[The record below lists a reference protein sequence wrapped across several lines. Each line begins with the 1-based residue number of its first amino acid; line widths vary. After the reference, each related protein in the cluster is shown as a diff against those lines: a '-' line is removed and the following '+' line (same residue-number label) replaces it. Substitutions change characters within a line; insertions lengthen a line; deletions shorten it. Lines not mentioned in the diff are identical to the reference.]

1 MDREQLSAYISP
13 IIELTDD
20 ELSLLMT
27 CITHHHLA
35 KGQLVLK
42 EGEVCRAFYLVE
54 KGHLRTYFNKGE
66 VAINLNFTFE
76 GNFTSNLQSFRDRTP
91 SETNIEAGEESLVWI
106 FDMKSVN
113 EQFGE
118 QPQILRFIRR
128 VAMRILLVSEQ
139 YSEQFKILTPT
150 ERYRHIEKNNPMLL
164 QRIPLSQIASY
175 LGVTRETLSRIRAK
189 KQ

>member
-1 MDREQLSAYISP
+1 MDREQLRTYTLP

-27 CITHHHLA
+27 CVTYRNLA
-35 KGQLVLK
+35 KGQPVLK
-42 EGEVCRAFYLVE
+42 AGEICRAFYLVE

-76 GNFTSNLQSFRDRTP
+76 GNFISNLQRCRDRTP
-91 SETNIEAGEESLVWI
+91 SETNIEAGEETLVWV
-106 FDMKSVN
+106 FDIKSVN
-113 EQFGE
+113 EQFGD

-128 VAMRILLVSEQ
+128 LAMRILLASEQ
-139 YSEQFKILTPT
+139 YSDLFKILTPT
-150 ERYRHIEKNNPMLL
+150 ERYRHIEKNNPLLL

-175 LGVTRETLSRIRAK
+175 HGVTRETLSRIRAK